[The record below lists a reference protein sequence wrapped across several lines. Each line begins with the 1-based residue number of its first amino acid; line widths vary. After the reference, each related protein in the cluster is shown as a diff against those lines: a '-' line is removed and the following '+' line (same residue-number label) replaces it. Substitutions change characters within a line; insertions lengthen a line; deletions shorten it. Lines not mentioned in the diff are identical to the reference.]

1 MQNQYD
7 VTIITVRPATHPKA
21 LSVLERA
28 LANDPGLLA
37 CWYSEIGALNQ
48 ILIIRSMTDPK
59 VTLEVRMAM
68 LKSKSPFGVGE
79 FMTGMTMDTFIAFD
93 FLPPMQPGTYGP
105 FYEVRSYVLK
115 TGGLEPTIELWRKAV
130 PARNKIS
137 PLLTAMSSVT
147 GAVTRFTHIWPYKSL
162 EERGRLRAK
171 AMDEGVWPPPGG
183 PDQLAVQQTD
193 IYLPASFSPIR

>member
-1 MQNQYD
+1 
-7 VTIITVRPATHPKA
+7 
-21 LSVLERA
+21 VLERV
-28 LANDPGLLA
+28 LVNDPGLLT

-48 ILIIRSMTDPK
+48 ILIIRSVMDPK
-59 VTLEVRMAM
+59 ATLEARMAM

-93 FLPPMQPGTYGP
+93 FLPAMQPGIYGP

>member
-21 LSVLERA
+21 LSVLERV
-28 LANDPGLLA
+28 LVNDPGLLA

-48 ILIIRSMTDPK
+48 ILIFRRMTDPK
-59 VTLEVRMAM
+59 AALEARMDI

-79 FMTGMTMDTFIAFD
+79 FMTGMTMDTFVAFD

-105 FYEVRSYVLK
+105 FFEVRSYILK
-115 TGGLEPTIELWRKAV
+115 TGGLDPTIELWRKAV

-162 EERGRLRAK
+162 EDRGRLRAK

-183 PDQLAVQQTD
+183 PDQLAMQQTD

>member
-7 VTIITVRPATHPKA
+7 VTIITVRPATHPRA
-21 LSVLERA
+21 LSVLERV
-28 LANDPGLLA
+28 LLDDPGLLA

-48 ILIIRSMTDPK
+48 ILIIRSMADPK
-59 VTLEVRMAM
+59 AALEARMDM

-93 FLPPMQPGTYGP
+93 FLPPIQPGAYGP
-105 FYEVRSYVLK
+105 FYEVRSYILK
-115 TGGLEPTIELWRKAV
+115 TGGLEPTIALWRKAV

>member
-1 MQNQYD
+1 MQNRYD

-21 LSVLERA
+21 LSVLERV
-28 LANDPGLLA
+28 LMNDPGLLA
-37 CWYSEIGALNQ
+37 CWYSEMGALNQ

-59 VTLEVRMAM
+59 AELEARMAM

-93 FLPPMQPGTYGP
+93 FLPPMQPGAYGP

>member
-79 FMTGMTMDTFIAFD
+79 FITGMTMDTFIAFD
-93 FLPPMQPGTYGP
+93 FLPPMQPGRYGP

>member
-1 MQNQYD
+1 MQNRYD

-21 LSVLERA
+21 LSVLERV
-28 LANDPGLLA
+28 LMNDPGLLA

-59 VTLEVRMAM
+59 AELEARMAV
-68 LKSKSPFGVGE
+68 LKSKSPFEVGE

-93 FLPPMQPGTYGP
+93 FLPPMQPGAYGP

>member
-7 VTIITVRPATHPKA
+7 ITIITVRPATHPKA
-21 LSVLERA
+21 LSALERA
-28 LANDPGLLA
+28 LANDAGLLA
-37 CWYSEIGALNQ
+37 CWFSEIGALNQ
-48 ILIIRSMTDPK
+48 ILIIRRVTDPK
-59 VTLEVRMAM
+59 AALEARMAM
-68 LKSKSPFGVGE
+68 SKSKSPFGVGE
-79 FMTGMTMDTFIAFD
+79 FITAMAMDTFIAFD
-93 FLPPMQPGTYGP
+93 LLPPMQPGAYGP
-105 FYEVRSYVLK
+105 FYEVRSYILK

-130 PARNKIS
+130 PARSKIS
-137 PLLTAMSSVT
+137 PLLTAMSSVS

-193 IYLPASFSPIR
+193 IYLPAPFSPIR

>member
-1 MQNQYD
+1 MQNRYD

-21 LSVLERA
+21 LSVLERV
-28 LANDPGLLA
+28 LMNDPGLLA

-59 VTLEVRMAM
+59 AELEARMAM

-93 FLPPMQPGTYGP
+93 FLPPMQPGAYGP